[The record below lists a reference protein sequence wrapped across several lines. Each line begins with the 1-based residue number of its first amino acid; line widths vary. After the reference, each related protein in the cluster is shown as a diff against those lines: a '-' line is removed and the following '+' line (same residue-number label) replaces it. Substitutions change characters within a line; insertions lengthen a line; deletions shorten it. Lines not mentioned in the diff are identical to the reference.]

1 MAAMALLLLD
11 AVVAFVVA
19 WYVRATS
26 DRSIPEKI
34 HMAQRASRRRGG
46 NATEIA
52 AMQWQAFD
60 QQFSRDPRRWHGM
73 HGSVHM
79 RCRAAAAAASA
90 ASY

>member
-11 AVVAFVVA
+11 AVVAFVAA
-19 WYVRATS
+19 WYVRAT
-26 DRSIPEKI
+26 K
-34 HMAQRASRRRGG
+34 AQRASRRRGG

-79 RCRAAAAAASA
+79 RCRAAASCC
-90 ASY
+90 